1 MSDDLLRIPFV
12 QFLGIRRGGTPGAL
26 RLSFRPEFA
35 NHLGQWAGGIGFSL
49 AEAAGGDFLLQRFP
63 QYAGRV
69 LPLLREARVRWRRP
83 ATGPELDTVVATEVG
98 VLEGF
103 EQRLRQR
110 RRATVN
116 LQVTVR
122 DGGVAVLEGDFQ
134 WHVTMTDNARHEP
147 HER

>member
-1 MSDDLLRIPFV
+1 MSEDLLRIPFV
-12 QFLGIRRGGTPGAL
+12 RFLGIRRGEAAGAL
-26 RLSFRPEFA
+26 RLSFRPEFG
-35 NHLGQWAGGIGFSL
+35 NHLGQWAAGIGFSL

-63 QYAGRV
+63 QYADRV

-83 ATGPELDTVVATEVG
+83 ATGPELDTVVATESG
-98 VLEGF
+98 ELDAF
-103 EQRLRQR
+103 EQQLRQR

-122 DGGVAVLEGDFQ
+122 DGGVAVLEARFQ
-134 WHVTMTDNARHEP
+134 WHVLMDDNAGHEP